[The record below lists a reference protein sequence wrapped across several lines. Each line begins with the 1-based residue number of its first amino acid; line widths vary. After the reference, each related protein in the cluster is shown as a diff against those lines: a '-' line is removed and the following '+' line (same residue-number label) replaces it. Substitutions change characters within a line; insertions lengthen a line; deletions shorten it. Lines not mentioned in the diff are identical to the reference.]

1 MIEIQIGNAVP
12 FGKSSKVP
20 EDVRLLQ
27 LIEKDASKEAVEVR
41 RA

>member
-12 FGKSSKVP
+12 IGKSSKVAI
-20 EDVRLLQ
+20 DVRLLR